1 MSFNV
6 SYLQI
11 MDSSFFPVLEETM
24 KRYQVPGKNLL
35 IELTETHFDE
45 MPDHL
50 EQFVQQCK
58 SVGITFALD
67 DFGSAYSSLQL
78 LLQYPADVIKLDRDL
93 MREITSSSDK
103 LDFMMS
109 VIYACHRFGKK
120 VCVEGVE
127 TQEELQMV
135 RQTECDYIQGFY
147 FARPLELDD
156 LHHMLAEQRQE
167 QS

>member
-1 MSFNV
+1 
-6 SYLQI
+6 
-11 MDSSFFPVLEETM
+11 
-24 KRYQVPGKNLL
+24 
-35 IELTETHFDE
+35 
-45 MPDHL
+45 
-50 EQFVQQCK
+50 
-58 SVGITFALD
+58 
-67 DFGSAYSSLQL
+67 
-78 LLQYPADVIKLDRDL
+78 